1 MTDFSVKKNR
11 NGAKSI
17 PPWSEWRDG
26 AALCA
31 SPLLDDPN
39 ALHFGTRLRTKK
51 LKNLPPA
58 AFFTLFALSGF
69 ESLPIEKTDT
79 DLAVGIGFLVG
90 VAGLEPT
97 ASCSQSRRATSCATP
112 RNGYIL

>member
-1 MTDFSVKKNR
+1 MRMTDFSVKKKR

-17 PPWSEWRDG
+17 PTWSEWRDG

-39 ALHFGTRLRTKK
+39 ASHFGTRLRTKK
-51 LKNLPPA
+51 LKKLPSA

-69 ESLPIEKTDT
+69 ESLPIEK
-79 DLAVGIGFLVG
+79 
-90 VAGLEPT
+90 PT
-97 ASCSQSRRATSCATP
+97 PPCRSASVFWSEWRDSNP
-112 RNGYIL
+112 RHPAPKRTYEGNFR